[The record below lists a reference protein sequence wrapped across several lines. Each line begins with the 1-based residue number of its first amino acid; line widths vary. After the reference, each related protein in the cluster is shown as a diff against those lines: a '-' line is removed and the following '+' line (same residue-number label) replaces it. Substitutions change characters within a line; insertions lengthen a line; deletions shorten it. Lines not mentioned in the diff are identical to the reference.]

1 MSWDDIQFAQTEWFY
16 LLFLLVLPL
25 LWYIYKFR
33 AQFPGLQISTLKFW
47 PKAGTPYKVYFMH
60 FAFVLRLLVLTF
72 LLVALAR
79 PQTSFSTRTSYTEG
93 IDIVLSLDVSS
104 SMLAQDFKPDRLEA
118 AKEVATKFVSG
129 RENDRMGLVV
139 FSGESFTLCPLTLD
153 RAVLMN
159 QIQTIQSGIIEDGTA
174 IGLGLANAINRLKDS
189 KAKSRI
195 IILMTDGV
203 NNKGEIDPVTAADL
217 AQTLGI
223 RVYTIGIGTRGLA
236 PYPVET
242 MFGTE
247 YQQMEVEIDEAIL
260 SDVATR
266 TGGKYF
272 RATNNMELK
281 TVYDEID
288 TLEKSKIEVEESNQ
302 KEELFLWPLLTA
314 LAIYLFELLMRYTLL
329 KTIA

>member
-16 LLFLLVLPL
+16 LLFLLVFPI
-25 LWYIYKFR
+25 LWYVYKYR
-33 AQFPGLQISTLKFW
+33 SQFPGLQISTLKFW
-47 PKAGTPYKVYFMH
+47 PQSGTPYKVYFMH

-203 NNKGEIDPVTAADL
+203 NNKGEIDPVTAADM
-217 AQTLGI
+217 AQSLGI
-223 RVYTIGIGTRGLA
+223 RVYTIGIGTRGMA

-242 MFGTE
+242 MFGIE

-302 KEELFLWPLLTA
+302 KEELFLWPLLAA